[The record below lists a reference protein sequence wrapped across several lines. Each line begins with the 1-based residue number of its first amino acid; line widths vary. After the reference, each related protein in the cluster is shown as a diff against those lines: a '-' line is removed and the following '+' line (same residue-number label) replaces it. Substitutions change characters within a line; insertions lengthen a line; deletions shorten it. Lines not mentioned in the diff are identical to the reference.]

1 MKRHFNFTGRQ
12 SIPGSLVSAVV
23 QPAGQDGIRSF
34 DLRIGDLVS
43 LGLPAGARVYVE
55 PYVKSSSMRFAFGSV
70 GAILPPQDRSLP
82 EIDDG
87 AGVLFRVLVVD
98 ETDKVGRL
106 LALADKIAPLGDEQ
120 QRDAVL
126 PLETRD
132 LGEAVWRL
140 EADKGVQPKLLI
152 NNRYPGLKQR
162 LLEDP
167 LMMGA
172 VLPLAVR
179 DAIRV
184 VRHEDDEA
192 LEWVKRWRRFVED
205 VAGAEVAE
213 RIFDEGEID
222 GDEVDEVID
231 EVCLQLV
238 EKRQYLSRA
247 LKIAEALSN
256 G

>member
-1 MKRHFNFTGRQ
+1 VKRHFNFTGRQ
-12 SIPGSLVSAVV
+12 SIPADMVSAVV

-34 DLRIGDLVS
+34 DLRIGDLAS

-55 PYVKSSSMRFAFGSV
+55 PYVKSSSMRFAFGTV

-87 AGVLFRVLVVD
+87 VGVLFRVLVVD
-98 ETDKVGRL
+98 ETDQVGRL
-106 LALADKIAPLGDEQ
+106 LALADKIAPLGDEL

-192 LEWVKRWRRFVED
+192 LEWVKRWRQFVED
-205 VAGAEVAE
+205 VAGAEIAE
-213 RIFDEGEID
+213 RIFDEGEDD
-222 GDEVDEVID
+222 GDEMDEVID
-231 EVCLQLV
+231 DVCRQLV
-238 EKRQYLSRA
+238 EKRRYLSRA
-247 LKIAEALSN
+247 LKIVEALSN